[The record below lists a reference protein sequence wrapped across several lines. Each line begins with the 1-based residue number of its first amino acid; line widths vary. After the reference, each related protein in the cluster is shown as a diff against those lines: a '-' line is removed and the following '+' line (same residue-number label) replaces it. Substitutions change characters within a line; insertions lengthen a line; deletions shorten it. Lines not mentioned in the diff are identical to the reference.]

1 MDAAQTNI
9 KKIVLFLATALWLM
23 TPVHGYAQPVLATST
38 TAVSIGSS
46 SCNEFQN
53 ILLTSSGAAIPFTV
67 QVQYPNGTN
76 PSLGDA
82 NGNWLYTTISGSGE
96 TSTGATFSSTTGT
109 SGVSLQVGLNRSIG
123 AVTDT
128 GQVLITPTNSPA
140 STPVTLTVYY
150 AQNTSCGGNTGSSSN
165 GFITITPGNIA
176 VTAGLGGQQSQTA
189 TIQNL
194 TGSPMT
200 FAYAVSGGTW
210 LSASANSTTI
220 SPNGTAPVNIT
231 GDASKVS
238 STGTYNG
245 LLTIT
250 PQSGFGTA
258 LNIPVTFVVTS
269 GSGGGGG
276 GGSTGTLTLN
286 GASSNT
292 YNTTFSFVEPNAPG
306 GQCVL
311 IQDTAAGADSYYFQ
325 VSTTTGGNWLFAN
338 FNTSGTIVGLL
349 AASSNACVDLTLSN
363 VANSLPS
370 GAYQGSVALTSSSGA
385 TASINVTLYVS
396 AGSAPGITV
405 VPGLIYAFPNVA
417 VNSSTLQQQQF
428 TITAASGYVL
438 GTAGVSSAPGWF
450 TMSTPTASG
459 STEFFTVTA
468 NPTGLTAGVYT
479 ATITM
484 NSSGTMGGTTAILV
498 VLPVGQAGAV
508 TGTGGGGV
516 TSLVA
521 PSSLAFQQQLGTSFW
536 TGGQEAQTISIT
548 GVQGTQWSAGII
560 YGSGG
565 TGWLNFDSP
574 TGGSGTFGS
583 GPASLV
589 VDLFNGVSSLAAS
602 TTPYTATIDITTPG
616 GTFSVGVTVLVTAG
630 NSPVLLGK
638 PALTTFSSSSGSSAI
653 SQTITVVGSDNT
665 GSTSSPLITAGTP
678 TAAWLTATTSGN
690 SMTITA
696 NPSSLSTGVYSG
708 TIQVTASAYASAINY
723 PVVLIVNGGGGGT
736 FTGPLTLGTTSLS
749 FTNVTGQLSQTLN
762 VSAASS
768 TSVTAFVSLQSCAGS
783 NWLGISP
790 GGSLTVGSTNLAI
803 TVTVSPS
810 GISNGTT
817 CEGTISLE
825 TASATQTV
833 SVSMT
838 VGASSGGGN
847 VTVSPLSMT
856 FAYTQGQAVP
866 AAQTATIVNAIS
878 GTASIPFTITT
889 AVQGGGTNWLQVSVT
904 SSSTPLT
911 SPGFSV
917 SVVPGSLGAGTFNGT
932 VTISPTG
939 GTAQVINVSLTVTA
953 VPVVTATPTTLSLS
967 YLVGGTSPTAAIQ
980 VSGGGSA
987 AAFTATAASGAG
999 WLQVSPTSGTTPNTG
1014 TFNLTASVVP
1024 AVLSTL
1030 VPGPYTGTITVAGT
1044 SPATG
1049 TTIVNLT
1056 LNVTAPLPTITGV
1069 TNAASGA
1076 SGAISPGEIISIYA
1090 NASNPI
1096 GPTPLVQLNSTT
1108 CPSPCTQVPATMGGV
1123 TVTFL
1128 PLGVQAPLIFVSAG
1142 QINAVV
1148 PYQVATA
1155 GSSQS
1160 VEVKYLGQTSNAFPV
1175 TVATTAPG
1183 IFTSNLSGS
1192 GPAAVGQYSPAGA
1205 YTINSASAQAL
1216 PGYILVIYLTGEGVV
1231 IPAATSGSV
1240 TQVSSTL
1247 PLTPQPVSAPTVS
1260 IDNQPATLTFYG
1272 EAPGFVSGLLQ
1283 INVLV
1288 PTTTH
1293 TGAVSLSVTLGSAS
1307 SQAGVTVYVQ

>member
-23 TPVHGYAQPVLATST
+23 TPVHGYAQPVLATTT

-46 SCNEFQN
+46 ACNDFQN

-67 QVQYPNGTN
+67 HVNYPNGTN
-76 PSLGDA
+76 PSAGDA
-82 NGNWLYTTISGSGE
+82 YGNWLYSTILGSGT
-96 TSTGATFSSTTGT
+96 TSTGATFSSTTGA
-109 SGVSLQVGLNRSIG
+109 SGVSLQVGLNDSIG
-123 AVTDT
+123 AVTDSA
-128 GQVLITPTNSPA
+128 QVVITPTNLPA
-140 STPVTLTVYY
+140 SAPVTITVYY
-150 AQNTSCGGNTGSSSN
+150 AQNTSCGGNTGSSTN
-165 GFITITPGNIA
+165 GYITITPGNLAI
-176 VTAGLGGQQSQTA
+176 TAGLGAQQSQTA

-194 TGSPMT
+194 TSESMT
-200 FAYAVSGGTW
+200 FTYFVSGGTW
-210 LSASANSTTI
+210 ISASANSTTI
-220 SPNGTAPVNIT
+220 SPSGTAPVNVT

-238 STGTYNG
+238 ATGTYDG
-245 LLTIT
+245 ILTIT

-258 LNIPVTFVVTS
+258 LNIPVTFVVTAS
-269 GSGGGGG
+269 GGGG

-306 GQCVL
+306 GQCVP
-311 IQDTAAGADSYYFQ
+311 IQDTAAGANSYYFQ
-325 VSTTTGGNWLFAN
+325 VTTTGGGNWLFAN
-338 FNTSGTIVGLL
+338 YNTSGTINGSL
-349 AASSNACVDLTLSN
+349 APGADACVNLTLSN

-385 TASINVTLYVS
+385 TASISLTLYVS

-417 VNSSTLQQQQF
+417 VASTTLQQEQF
-428 TITAASGYVL
+428 TITAATGYIL
-438 GTAGVSSAPGWF
+438 GTASATSPPGWF
-450 TMSTPTASG
+450 NMSTPTANG
-459 STEFFTVTA
+459 SSEFFTVTA
-468 NPTGLTAGVYT
+468 NPTGLTAGVYST
-479 ATITM
+479 TVTM
-484 NSSGTMGGTTAILV
+484 NSSGAIGGTTTILI
-498 VLPVGQAGAV
+498 VLPVGQAGAT
-508 TGTGGGGV
+508 TGTGGGG

-521 PSSLAFQQQLGTSFW
+521 PTSLAFQQQLGTSFW
-536 TGGQEAQTISIT
+536 TGLQEAQTITIT
-548 GVQGTQWSAGII
+548 GQPGTQWSAGII
-560 YGSGG
+560 YGTGG
-565 TGWLNFDSP
+565 ANWLNFDSP
-574 TGGSGTFGS
+574 QGGTGTFGS

-589 VDLFNGVSSLAAS
+589 VDLFNGVGSLAAS
-602 TTPYTATIDITTPG
+602 TTPYTATIDITTTG
-616 GTFSVGVTVLVTAG
+616 GNFSVGVTVLVTAG
-630 NSPVLLGK
+630 NVPVLLGK
-638 PALTTFSSSSGSSAI
+638 PALTTFSVSSGGSAI

-665 GSTSSPLITAGTP
+665 GSTSSPPISAGAS
-678 TAAWLTATTSGN
+678 AASWLTATTSGN
-690 SMTITA
+690 TMDITA
-696 NPSSLSTGVYSG
+696 NPSGLSTGVYSG
-708 TIQVTASAYASAINY
+708 TIPVTASTYANAINY

-736 FTGPLTLGTTSLS
+736 STGPLTLSTSSLN
-749 FTNVTGQLSQTLN
+749 FTNVTAQSQQTLN
-762 VSAASS
+762 VSAGST
-768 TSVTAFVSLQSCAGS
+768 TSVTAFTSLQSCAGA
-783 NWLGISP
+783 NWLGIAPS
-790 GGSLTVGSTNLAI
+790 GALTVGTANTAI
-803 TVTVSPS
+803 TVTVTPT

-817 CEGTISLE
+817 CEGAISLQ
-825 TASATQTV
+825 TADATQTV

-838 VGASSGGGN
+838 VGTSIIGGN
-847 VTVSPLSMT
+847 ITVSPLSMT
-856 FAYTQGQAVP
+856 FAYTQGQTVP
-866 AAQTATIVNAIS
+866 AAQTATIVNAVS
-878 GTASIPFTITT
+878 GTAVTPFTVTT
-889 AVQGGGTNWLQVSVT
+889 SPAGTWLSASPT
-904 SSSTPLT
+904 SGSTPLT
-911 SPGFSV
+911 SPGLSV
-917 SVVPGSLGAGTFNGT
+917 SVAPGSLAAGPYTGT

-939 GTAQVINVSLTVTA
+939 GTAQVINVTLTVTA
-953 VPVVTATPTTLSLS
+953 VPVVTATPTTLSLT
-967 YLVGGTSPTAAIQ
+967 YLVGGTSPTGTIQ

-987 AAFTATAASGAG
+987 AAFTASASGSAVF
-999 WLQVSPTSGTTPNTG
+999 QVSPTSGTTPNSG
-1014 TFNLTASVVP
+1014 TFNLTVSLVP
-1024 AVLSTL
+1024 AVLATL

-1049 TTIVNLT
+1049 TTIVNVT

-1076 SGAISPGEIISIYA
+1076 SGAISPGEIVSIYA
-1090 NASNPI
+1090 PTANPI

-1155 GSSQS
+1155 GASQS

-1183 IFTSNLSGS
+1183 IFTSNLSGT

-1247 PLTPQPVSAPTVS
+1247 PLTPQPVSAPTVF
-1260 IDNQPATLTFYG
+1260 IDNQPTTLTFYG